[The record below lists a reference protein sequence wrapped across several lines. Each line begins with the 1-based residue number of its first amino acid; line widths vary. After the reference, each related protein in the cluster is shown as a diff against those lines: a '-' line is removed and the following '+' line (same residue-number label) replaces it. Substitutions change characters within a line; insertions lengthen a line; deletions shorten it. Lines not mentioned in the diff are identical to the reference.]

1 MNELKRAL
9 WKCDDSL
16 KNKQTNIKEQT
27 VFQEELIHIKAR
39 RDGEYLS
46 DNDAKISEDSS
57 TQQNLVGL
65 AFSGGGIR
73 SATFGLGVLEAL
85 KNQNLLQKIDYLS
98 TVSGGGYIGAWLS
111 ANCKRATDCDIR
123 VCLTNNEIKKNE
135 IIIQFKTEF
144 SSKKMLMHY

>member
-1 MNELKRAL
+1 MTELKRAL
-9 WKCDDSL
+9 WKYDDSL
-16 KNKQTNIKEQT
+16 QNKQTNIEEQT
-27 VFQEELIHIKAR
+27 VFQEELVHIKAR
-39 RDGEYLS
+39 RDGKYLS
-46 DNDAKISEDSS
+46 DSDAKISEDTSP
-57 TQQNLVGL
+57 QQNLVGL

-123 VCLTNNEIKKNE
+123 VCLTNNENKKNE
-135 IIIQFKTEF
+135 RIFF
-144 SSKKMLMHY
+144 